1 MCANDI
7 SKDPPYDIVPCFI
20 AIGPI
25 FKNQFNNPNIFIC
38 GILPSDECFVMNRL
52 FFNEINDLLKFKCSV
67 KSYHY
72 VNQSN
77 GWLVKNGILYSPFF
91 FADGLYLDE
100 KGNLKLA
107 KSIFKAIDSIITI
120 PRFTNPYKNEVCLKL
135 SEGYLPFLSL
145 PAIRCKSICS
155 PVKSVSLVCKLIPCV
170 FKPFVKVIAIYVHLP
185 YLFVLHPSRCL
196 RAHCINL
203 LLPLYLGIPT
213 ATFFSHIPNICSIDS
228 LI

>member
-1 MCANDI
+1 M
-7 SKDPPYDIVPCFI
+7 I

-72 VNQSN
+72 INQSN

-91 FADGLYLDE
+91 FADGLYLGE
-100 KGNLKLA
+100 KDNLKLRQ
-107 KSIFKAIDSIITI
+107 SQTIDSIITI
-120 PRFTNPYKNEVCLKL
+120 PRITNPYKNEVCLKL
-135 SEGYLPFLSL
+135 NEGDLPLLLL
-145 PAIRCKSICS
+145 PAIRCKPICS
-155 PVKSVSLVCKLIPCV
+155 PVKSLSLVRKLIPCV

-196 RAHCINL
+196 GAHCINL
-203 LLPLYLGIPT
+203 LLPLCLMLILLVFQLQLFSLTYQ
-213 ATFFSHIPNICSIDS
+213 TFA
-228 LI
+228 LLTL